1 MKEFFNNKRN
11 IIISVVSL
19 VLVVAIVIVA
29 VTFNNN
35 KIDVDNSTT
44 TTQGTTEN
52 TAQGDGT
59 TTEEVTEE
67 SSETSDK
74 TQEED
79 EIKDN
84 TETST
89 KKPETTT
96 KKPNKTETTTKK
108 PVTTTKPSKPDKVPE
123 DVAKDLVYGDYGG
136 KEGYEAHLKE
146 VKNYKCSSCGK
157 HDCPSLEYGKDLLG
171 NPKLP
176 VIWPEKCPAIIN
188 GTAKCPYC
196 GKTEVSSSDDR
207 WLTEPDKYCDGKCN
221 INFG

>member
-19 VLVVAIVIVA
+19 VLVVAIVVVA

-79 EIKDN
+79 ETKDN

-108 PVTTTKPSKPDKVPE
+108 PVTTTKPSKSE
-123 DVAKDLVYGDYGG
+123 EEENREMMYGKYGG

-146 VKNYKCSSCGK
+146 VANYKCSSCGK

-171 NPKLP
+171 NPGWP
-176 VIWPEKCPAIIN
+176 SISPEKCPAIIN
-188 GTAKCPYC
+188 GTSKCPHC
-196 GKTEVSSSDDR
+196 GKTEVASSDDR
-207 WLTEPDKYCDGKCN
+207 WLTEPDKYCNGSCHLS
-221 INFG
+221 FS